1 MEGKRAETNLGT
13 RWNKKIKEK
22 SCLKFHV
29 ESNGLEKCNVKEW
42 RGRVQ
47 SICVK
52 NVVCAECSLNCT
64 GCESML
70 AKSHAEMLLMECVSR
85 SMSKQNIASKM
96 LFDSSEKTN
105 AETCCIT

>member
-1 MEGKRAETNLGT
+1 M
-13 RWNKKIKEK
+13 
-22 SCLKFHV
+22 

-70 AKSHAEMLLMECVSR
+70 AKSHGKMLLMECVSR
-85 SMSKQNIASKM
+85 SMLKQNIASKM

-105 AETCCIT
+105 AGTCCIT